1 MTILDP
7 MRNHAAIPQRSQAVT
22 VETYPYSEG
31 KGANFPAWLNNF
43 DQHAQDMNEEPHEE
57 TTDPT
62 MTSEELA
69 LHTADA
75 QERGF
80 STGLLQGREE
90 GRLLERNRV
99 IAELGDSIARLL
111 QQFEDERSNHF
122 QALEHEAV
130 KLAIV
135 LAARVL
141 RRELQLDPLLLT
153 GAVRAALGQVAAGT
167 HVKLNVP
174 AGQFSLWQEAIS
186 LLPNL
191 PLKPELVAVET
202 MSPGDCLLQT
212 ELGSLDLGLRA
223 QLRELEHSLLPED
236 ASSQSEVRP

>member
-1 MTILDP
+1 
-7 MRNHAAIPQRSQAVT
+7 MRNHAAIPQPSQPVT
-22 VETYPYSEG
+22 VESYPYSEG
-31 KGANFPAWLNNF
+31 KDATFPTWLNNL
-43 DQHAQDMNEEPHEE
+43 DACAKDSPEEPDEE
-57 TTDPT
+57 TVAPAL
-62 MTSEELA
+62 TSEEFA

-80 STGLLQGREE
+80 SAGLSQGREE
-90 GRLLERNRV
+90 GRLLERAR
-99 IAELGDSIARLL
+99 ASEELGDSIMRLM
-111 QQFEDERSNHF
+111 QQFDDERSRHL

-130 KLAIV
+130 KLAIA

-141 RRELQLDPLLLT
+141 RRELQVDPLLLT

-174 AGQFSLWQEAIS
+174 AAQFSLWQEAIS
-186 LLPNL
+186 LLPSL
-191 PLKPELVAVET
+191 PLKPELVAVEN

-223 QLRELEHSLLPED
+223 QLRELEHSVLPES
-236 ASSQSEVRP
+236 ASSPSEVHP